1 MILVLYVILLLKE
14 RSENEKMF
22 NLIDFTNDKYKL
34 LKFLYNN
41 QIERKNNKY
50 IALSQQEIADSL
62 HFSKNKTNK
71 IMQELKKDN
80 FIDTFNNTKGKYII
94 TDKGNKGIAVIEKKY

>member
-1 MILVLYVILLLKE
+1 MIILI
-14 RSENEKMF
+14 

-34 LKFLYNN
+34 LKFLYDN
-41 QIERKNNKY
+41 QIEIKNNKY
-50 IALSQQEIADSL
+50 IVLSQQEIADSL

-80 FIDTFNNTKGKYII
+80 FIDTFNNTKGKYIVTKNGEKVVKI
-94 TDKGNKGIAVIEKKY
+94 IESE

>member
-1 MILVLYVILLLKE
+1 MINLV
-14 RSENEKMF
+14 
-22 NLIDFTNDKYKL
+22 DFTNDKYKL
-34 LKFLYNN
+34 LKFLYDN
-41 QIERKNNKY
+41 QIEIKNNKY

-80 FIDTFNNTKGKYII
+80 FIDAFNNTKGKYIVS
-94 TDKGNKGIAVIEKKY
+94 DKGNKVIGVIERKY

>member
-1 MILVLYVILLLKE
+1 
-14 RSENEKMF
+14 MF

-34 LKFLYNN
+34 LKFLYDN
-41 QIERKNNKY
+41 QIEIKNNKY

-80 FIDTFNNTKGKYII
+80 FIDTFNNTKGKYFI
-94 TDKGNKGIAVIEKKY
+94 TDKGNKVIAVIEKKY

>member
-1 MILVLYVILLLKE
+1 MINLV
-14 RSENEKMF
+14 
-22 NLIDFTNDKYKL
+22 DFTNDKYKL
-34 LKFLYNN
+34 LKFLYDN
-41 QIERKNNKY
+41 QIEIKNNKY

-80 FIDTFNNTKGKYII
+80 FIDTFKNTKGKYIVS
-94 TDKGNKGIAVIEKKY
+94 DKGSKIISIIENN

>member
-1 MILVLYVILLLKE
+1 MINLV
-14 RSENEKMF
+14 
-22 NLIDFTNDKYKL
+22 DFTNDKYKL
-34 LKFLYNN
+34 LKFLYDN
-41 QIERKNNKY
+41 QIEIKNNKH

-80 FIDTFNNTKGKYII
+80 FINTFNNTKGKYIVS
-94 TDKGNKGIAVIEKKY
+94 DKGNKVVEIVVRKYL

>member
-1 MILVLYVILLLKE
+1 MI
-14 RSENEKMF
+14 

-34 LKFLYNN
+34 LKFLYDN
-41 QIERKNNKY
+41 QIEIKNNKY
-50 IALSQQEIADSL
+50 IVLSQQEIADSL

-80 FIDTFNNTKGKYII
+80 FIDTFNNTKGKYIVTKNGKKVVKI
-94 TDKGNKGIAVIEKKY
+94 IESE

>member
-34 LKFLYNN
+34 LKFLYDN
-41 QIERKNNKY
+41 QIEIKNNKY

-71 IMQELKKDN
+71 IMQELKKDK
-80 FIDTFNNTKGKYII
+80 FIDSYNNIKGKYII
-94 TDKGNKGIAVIEKKY
+94 TEKGNKVIGVIENT

>member
-1 MILVLYVILLLKE
+1 MINLV
-14 RSENEKMF
+14 
-22 NLIDFTNDKYKL
+22 DFTNDKYKL
-34 LKFLYNN
+34 LKFLYDN
-41 QIERKNNKY
+41 QIEIKNNKY

-80 FIDTFNNTKGKYII
+80 FIDTFNNIKGKYII
-94 TDKGNKGIAVIEKKY
+94 SDKVNKVISVIEKKY

>member
-1 MILVLYVILLLKE
+1 MINLV
-14 RSENEKMF
+14 
-22 NLIDFTNDKYKL
+22 DFTNDKYKL
-34 LKFLYNN
+34 LKFLYDN
-41 QIERKNNKY
+41 QIEIKNNKY

-80 FIDTFNNTKGKYII
+80 FIDTFKNTKGKYIVSG
-94 TDKGNKGIAVIEKKY
+94 KGNKVIEIIEKKY

>member
-1 MILVLYVILLLKE
+1 MLYYYQKKEVIILI
-14 RSENEKMF
+14 
-22 NLIDFTNDKYKL
+22 NLVDFTNDKYKL
-34 LKFLYNN
+34 LKFLYDN
-41 QIERKNNKY
+41 QIEIKNNKY

-80 FIDTFNNTKGKYII
+80 FINTFNNTKGKYIVS
-94 TDKGNKGIAVIEKKY
+94 DKGNKVIEIVVRKHL

>member
-1 MILVLYVILLLKE
+1 MVILI
-14 RSENEKMF
+14 

-34 LKFLYNN
+34 LKFLYDN
-41 QIERKNNKY
+41 QIEIKNNKY

-80 FIDTFNNTKGKYII
+80 FIDTFNNIKGKYIVSN
-94 TDKGNKGIAVIEKKY
+94 KGNKVIGVIERKC